1 MPKIA
6 DWTEDTRRVL
16 HVSLEGHFE
25 PLQGQGN
32 FMIDPRELE
41 VTFERHGKGGD
52 PEKVFKIKVTGPRI
66 DAGKGDHPIGI
77 RVWLAA
83 ADDHDPETVPGW
95 VQELIEVF
103 THYADL
109 DDQLRASMKA
119 VKWLGGF
126 EWPEVPGATS

>member
-6 DWTEDTRRVL
+6 DWTEEARRVL
-16 HVSLEGHFE
+16 HVSLEGPFE
-25 PLQGQGN
+25 PLRGQGN

-41 VTFERHGKGGD
+41 VTFERYGKGSD
-52 PEKVFKIKVTGPRI
+52 PEKVFKIKVTGERL
-66 DAGKGDHPIGI
+66 DAGKNDHPIGI
-77 RVWLAA
+77 RVWFVESEE
-83 ADDHDPETVPGW
+83 HDPETVPGW
-95 VQELIEVF
+95 IQELIEVF

>member
-41 VTFERHGKGGD
+41 VTFERHD
-52 PEKVFKIKVTGPRI
+52 VTLSFSLLLLLRTEPVHFSIYLPYRYFSSIK
-66 DAGKGDHPIGI
+66 A
-77 RVWLAA
+77 
-83 ADDHDPETVPGW
+83 
-95 VQELIEVF
+95 LI
-103 THYADL
+103 L
-109 DDQLRASMKA
+109 
-119 VKWLGGF
+119 
-126 EWPEVPGATS
+126 TSK